1 MKVKDVMTKNV
12 ACISPQSTIIEAARL
27 MQKHNIGVIPVC
39 DATRMV
45 GIVTDRDIVV
55 RNIANGTGVD
65 KEVRDIMTSDVK
77 TVTKDMDVKD
87 ATDIMSA
94 SQIRRLPV
102 VENNKVVGM
111 VSIGDIATINSRM
124 YREAGET
131 LADVSAPSN
140 PTNIGAR

>member
-12 ACISPQSTIIEAARL
+12 ACISPQSTVIEAARL

-39 DATRMV
+39 DATKMV

-77 TVTKDMDVKD
+77 TVTKDMDVED

-94 SQIRRLPV
+94 SQVRRLPV

-111 VSIGDIATINSRM
+111 VSIGDIATISNRSSRQ
-124 YREAGET
+124 AGET
-131 LADVSAPSN
+131 LADISCSN
-140 PTNIGAR
+140 PTNVDER

>member
-1 MKVKDVMTKNV
+1 MKVKDIMTKDI
-12 ACISPQSTIIEAARL
+12 ACISPQSKVIEAARL

-39 DATRMV
+39 DATRIV

-77 TVTKDMDVKD
+77 TATKDMDVED
-87 ATDIMSA
+87 ATNIMSV

-111 VSIGDIATINSRM
+111 VSIGDIATINNKL
-124 YREAGET
+124 YNKAGET
-131 LADVSAPSN
+131 LADISTPSN
-140 PTNIGAR
+140 PTNVESR

>member
-12 ACISPQSTIIEAARL
+12 ACISPQSTVIEAARL
-27 MQKHNIGVIPVC
+27 MQKHNVGVIPVC

-77 TVTKDMDVKD
+77 TVTKDMDVDD
-87 ATDIMSA
+87 ATNIMSRA
-94 SQIRRLPV
+94 QARRLPV

-111 VSIGDIATINSRM
+111 VSIGDIATINNRM
-124 YREAGET
+124 YRQAGET
-131 LADVSAPSN
+131 LADISGMSN
-140 PTNIGAR
+140 PVNMDER

>member
-12 ACISPQSTIIEAARL
+12 ACISPQSTVIEAARL

-77 TVTKDMDVKD
+77 TVTKDMDVED

-94 SQIRRLPV
+94 SQVRRLPV

-111 VSIGDIATINSRM
+111 VSIGDIATISNRSSRQ
-124 YREAGET
+124 AGET
-131 LADVSAPSN
+131 LADISTPSN
-140 PTNIGAR
+140 PMNVDAR

>member
-1 MKVKDVMTKNV
+1 MKVEDIMTKDVT
-12 ACISPQSTIIEAARL
+12 CISPQSTIIEAARL
-27 MQKHNIGVIPVC
+27 MQKHNVGVIPVC

-77 TVTKDMDVKD
+77 TVTKDMDIDDV
-87 ATDIMSA
+87 TNIMSI

-111 VSIGDIATINSRM
+111 VSIGDIATINNKL
-124 YREAGET
+124 YNKAGET
-131 LADVSAPSN
+131 LADISSPSN
-140 PTNIGAR
+140 PTN